1 MGSTWQ
7 VVGSIP
13 YTVSG
18 PSRDVCAEPDTLG
31 LGVALSGQ
39 YLSGAVASRAS
50 GGPGRQGESDAR
62 EYETVMAIDIEVATK
77 DCTALTDA
85 ELAEMADLS
94 ATEGGGWEVGFL
106 SKQREEWVLV
116 TQVRE
121 QAKLLGYALA
131 TLERIGGTPSLL
143 IGVAAFSRGH
153 DSSLVLDA
161 AMRDLYRRAV
171 LAFPDEDV
179 LVGTRFAQASGFR
192 AFAGL
197 EDVVPRPDH
206 RATGEERAW
215 GRRLAKRFG
224 ADGQL
229 DDRTFVLKGDG
240 DAAGL
245 LDYDPQERPG
255 EYEVLADLFAAIDG
269 QRHDSLVAFGWAMAE
284 ALVASALPI

>member
-1 MGSTWQ
+1 MT
-7 VVGSIP
+7 
-13 YTVSG
+13 
-18 PSRDVCAEPDTLG
+18 
-31 LGVALSGQ
+31 
-39 YLSGAVASRAS
+39 
-50 GGPGRQGESDAR
+50 
-62 EYETVMAIDIEVATK
+62 IDIEVATK

-94 ATEGGGWEVGFL
+94 AAERSGWEVGFL
-106 SKQREEWVLV
+106 SKQREDWVLV

-121 QAKLLGYALA
+121 QGKLRGYALA

-143 IGVAAFSRGH
+143 IGVAAFSRGR
-153 DSSLVLDA
+153 SA
-161 AMRDLYRRAV
+161 AAALGGAMHDLYRRAV

-179 LVGTRFAQASGFR
+179 LVGTRLAQPSGFR

-197 EDVVPRPDH
+197 EDVVPRLDH

-229 DDRTFVLKGDG
+229 DDRTFVLRGDG

-245 LDYDPQERPG
+245 LDYDPQKPPREA
-255 EYEVLADLFAAIDG
+255 EALADLFSAVDAE
-269 QRHDSLVAFGWAMAE
+269 RRDSLVAFGWAMAE
-284 ALVASALPI
+284 ALAESTLPL

>member
-1 MGSTWQ
+1 
-7 VVGSIP
+7 
-13 YTVSG
+13 
-18 PSRDVCAEPDTLG
+18 
-31 LGVALSGQ
+31 
-39 YLSGAVASRAS
+39 
-50 GGPGRQGESDAR
+50 
-62 EYETVMAIDIEVATK
+62 MAIEIEVATK

-85 ELAEMADLS
+85 ELAEMADLF
-94 ATEGGGWEVGFL
+94 AGERIGWEVGFL

-121 QAKLLGYALA
+121 QGKLRGYALA

-143 IGVAAFSRGH
+143 IGVAAFSRGR
-153 DSSLVLDA
+153 SATA
-161 AMRDLYRRAV
+161 ALNGAMHDLYRRAV

-179 LVGTRFAQASGFR
+179 LVGTRLAQPSGYR

-197 EDVVPRPDH
+197 EDVVPRTDH

-229 DDRTFVLKGDG
+229 DDRTFVLRGDG

-245 LDYDPQERPG
+245 LDYDPQKPSRE
-255 EYEVLADLFAAIDG
+255 LDALTDLFSAVDTE
-269 QRHDSLVAFGWAMAE
+269 RRDSLVAFGWAMAE
-284 ALVASALPI
+284 ALAASALPH

>member
-1 MGSTWQ
+1 
-7 VVGSIP
+7 
-13 YTVSG
+13 
-18 PSRDVCAEPDTLG
+18 
-31 LGVALSGQ
+31 
-39 YLSGAVASRAS
+39 
-50 GGPGRQGESDAR
+50 
-62 EYETVMAIDIEVATK
+62 MAIEIEVATK

-85 ELAEMADLS
+85 ELAEMADVS
-94 ATEGGGWEVGFL
+94 AEESAGWEVGFL

-116 TQVRE
+116 THVRD
-121 QAKLLGYALA
+121 QGKLQGYALA

-143 IGVAAFSRGH
+143 IGVAGFMRGAGAA
-153 DSSLVLDA
+153 VALDA

-179 LVGTRFAQASGFR
+179 LVGTRFAGPCGFR

-224 ADGQL
+224 ADGSL
-229 DDRTFVLKGDG
+229 DDRTFVLRGDG

-245 LDYDPQERPG
+245 LDFDPQDPPDER
-255 EYEVLADLFAAIDG
+255 ESLACLFEALDTE
-269 QRHDSLVAFGWAMAE
+269 RRDSLVAFGWAMAE
-284 ALVASALPI
+284 ELAASTLPL